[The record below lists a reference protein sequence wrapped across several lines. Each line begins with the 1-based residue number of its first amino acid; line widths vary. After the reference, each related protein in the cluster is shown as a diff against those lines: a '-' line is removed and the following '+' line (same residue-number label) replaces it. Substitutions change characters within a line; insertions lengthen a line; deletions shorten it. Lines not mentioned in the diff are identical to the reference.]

1 MPNDALRRHRIGR
14 RTGEPF
20 QGVQA
25 ACPRQEYLRLR
36 QHSQHVNLIE
46 VHNVGPVVG
55 MIEHHRLKFRVQTH
69 SPMRI
74 WKIGS
79 STVKPGP
86 AASEEHPCPRSSQF
100 RDGYTA
106 VTPYL
111 IVEDAAGFLDFLTN
125 AFGAVERLRIPMGQ
139 GLIGHAEVEIRGAAV
154 MLSDAAPPDFPV
166 SSSQIHLYVEDVDVV
181 YAQAVKAG
189 ATAVGGAG
197 RPVLRRPHRPGG
209 RIPRATSG
217 QLPATLRTWTWTI

>member
-1 MPNDALRRHRIGR
+1 MS
-14 RTGEPF
+14 E
-20 QGVQA
+20 
-25 ACPRQEYLRLR
+25 
-36 QHSQHVNLIE
+36 
-46 VHNVGPVVG
+46 
-55 MIEHHRLKFRVQTH
+55 
-69 SPMRI
+69 
-74 WKIGS
+74 
-79 STVKPGP
+79 VKPIP
-86 AASEEHPCPRSSQF
+86 
-100 RDGYTA
+100 DGYTA

-189 ATAVGGAG
+189 ATAVAAPADQFYGD
-197 RPVLRRPHRPGG
+197 
-209 RIPRATSG
+209 RIARVADPSG
-217 QLPATLRTWTWTI
+217 NVCQLPATLRTWIWTS